1 MFERKKLTRFAWLS
15 IATAL
20 ITIGLKATAYLATG
34 SVGLLSDA
42 LESGVNLAAAI
53 IALITLTVAA
63 RPPDED
69 HAYGHT
75 KAEYFSGALE
85 GGMIMVAAV
94 LIVVSAIERLLRP
107 QPLQRIEFGLIVS
120 VVAAILNLS
129 TALVL
134 MRAGRDYDSTAL
146 EADARHLLTDV
157 WTTGGVLVGVG
168 AVAVT
173 GWQPLDPIIAIV
185 VALQILR
192 SGLGLVRG
200 SVLGLMDTA
209 LPAEERETIR
219 QILESYADEG
229 VQYHAVRTRRSGSQR
244 FISVH
249 IQVPGAWSVQ
259 RGHSL
264 LEEIEGELRASLPR
278 TSVFTHLEPIEDP
291 ASWEDI
297 ALHRSQ
303 SALTEKNE

>member
-1 MFERKKLTRFAWLS
+1 MLARKKLTRFAWLS

-20 ITIGLKATAYLATG
+20 ITIGLKAAAYLLTG

-129 TALVL
+129 TALIL
-134 MRAGRDYDSTAL
+134 MRAGRDYESTAL

-157 WTTGGVLVGVG
+157 WTTGGVLIGVG

-192 SGLGLVRG
+192 SGLNLVRG

-219 QILESYADEG
+219 QILDSYAEEG
-229 VQYHAVRTRRSGSQR
+229 VHYHAVRTRRSGSQR

-264 LEEIEGELRASLPR
+264 LEEVERDLRASLPR

-291 ASWEDI
+291 VSWEDI
-297 ALHRSQ
+297 ALLRSQ
-303 SALTEKNE
+303 SGVTDENQ